1 MKQPVR
7 LFSLGLFTASLI
19 VLILFLFVDDS
30 KKNVENI
37 PNDEMITALQ
47 ADGYRVLSE
56 SEYISLSVNNDKD
69 KQEAEKTEKASAEGQ
84 AEDNNS
90 AEKADEDKE
99 NKADEAEKEEKTY
112 TLTIK
117 SGMASSEIS
126 DALVE
131 NGIIDDAGK
140 FSKFLKDKGYDTKV
154 QLGKFKVSS
163 SMNQKEIAEEI
174 TK

>member
-69 KQEAEKTEKASAEGQ
+69 KQEAEKTEQASAEGQ

-99 NKADEAEKEEKTY
+99 NKADETEKEEKTY

-163 SMNQKEIAEEI
+163 SMNPKEIAEEI

>member
-69 KQEAEKTEKASAEGQ
+69 KQEAEKTEQASAEGQ

-99 NKADEAEKEEKTY
+99 NKADETEKEEKTY